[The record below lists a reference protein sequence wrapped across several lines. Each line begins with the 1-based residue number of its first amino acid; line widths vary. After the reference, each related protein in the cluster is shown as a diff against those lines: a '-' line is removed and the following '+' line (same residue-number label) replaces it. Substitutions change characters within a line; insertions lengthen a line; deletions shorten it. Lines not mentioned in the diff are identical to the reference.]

1 MLRQVFV
8 CVSSLHEGFLLLLL
22 LFRCWL
28 CHVHVLFFQRLTV
41 LSDTMCVAVCS
52 PHSVAKVQPGWTSGV
67 LWYARIVQPSELLWF
82 RAQLFQS
89 MCQPHHWREEN
100 QTLLQLK
107 HCFCQTSWIEG
118 DHAHSCCN
126 TESLC
131 VESMNW
137 ARMKLLHLNYYT
149 LYHAQTSIHPFSSVL
164 LSRCHWMLHTD
175 HSICSHKNIECLLK
189 KNPDNSNKVLFKW
202 PETWCSYFYPKSGTT
217 ASLYV
222 LYLLQY
228 LCHDH
233 TTLQCIYICVYP

>member
-189 KNPDNSNKVLFKW
+189 KK
-202 PETWCSYFYPKSGTT
+202 TW
-217 ASLYV
+217 
-222 LYLLQY
+222 
-228 LCHDH
+228 
-233 TTLQCIYICVYP
+233 